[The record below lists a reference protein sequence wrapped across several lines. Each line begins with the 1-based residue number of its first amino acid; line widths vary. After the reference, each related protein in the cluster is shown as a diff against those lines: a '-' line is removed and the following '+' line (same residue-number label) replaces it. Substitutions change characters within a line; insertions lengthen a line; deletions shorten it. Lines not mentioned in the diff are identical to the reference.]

1 MTVEF
6 SGSTGAGMS
15 RMEARQ
21 RRQPRL
27 AALLLVAA
35 PIAMCLAGTPAQA
48 QLARTYVSA
57 ATGVNSGNCDRLT
70 PCRTFQFAHDNTL
83 PNGEITVLD
92 PGGYGGVT
100 ITKTISIINDGVG
113 EAGALVSGGATG
125 ITINGAATDA
135 VNLRGITVKGIG
147 FGGGNGIVFNS
158 GKSLTMENCVVR
170 NLSGNF
176 PIGVGVVL
184 QPNASSNLALSN
196 TLVTDNSSHGILLT
210 PTGSGSVTT
219 VFSRVEIYNNGG
231 TGLFVF
237 GGSSTGTI
245 NGTVVNSVSAG
256 NGGTG
261 VTVSSSSAATK
272 VMVIRSAVVNN
283 QIGFST
289 FGANSQ
295 LRIGAT
301 AVTGNATSTNPVAGL
316 LRSYGDNTIDG
327 NADGDPAPATI
338 PRK

>member
-1 MTVEF
+1 
-6 SGSTGAGMS
+6 
-15 RMEARQ
+15 
-21 RRQPRL
+21 
-27 AALLLVAA
+27 
-35 PIAMCLAGTPAQA
+35 
-48 QLARTYVSA
+48 
-57 ATGVNSGNCDRLT
+57 
-70 PCRTFQFAHDNTL
+70 
-83 PNGEITVLD
+83 
-92 PGGYGGVT
+92 
-100 ITKTISIINDGVG
+100 
-113 EAGALVSGGATG
+113 
-125 ITINGAATDA
+125 
-135 VNLRGITVKGIG
+135 
-147 FGGGNGIVFNS
+147 
-158 GKSLTMENCVVR
+158 MENCVVR